1 MKKKGMPSPPTFVR
15 TGPAQ
20 YVNRAGILS
29 KAGDCIA
36 PWGRR
41 ALISGGQKALAA
53 SEKSLIKSLDKAGIK
68 WRKHLFTGECSPA
81 NIAKIKG
88 KAHDLKADLII
99 GVGGGKSLDTAKQ
112 AATEL
117 GRPAVCIP
125 TIAATCAATTALSV
139 IYNDR
144 GEFQGTCV
152 HARNPALI
160 LVDPEIITRS
170 PGMYLR
176 AGILDSLAKWFEGR
190 SVWPSVQNL
199 DVPSAAAF
207 QLADVLYK
215 GHKKY
220 AIDAV
225 RLNAEHRVED
235 SLIKTLDLVILL
247 TGMIQTLAKGTLFT
261 AIAHPLHNGLT
272 LIEESHQILHGL
284 KVGYGIMVQ
293 LCVEKCPKKEF
304 DEVLSFFRQ
313 LGLEPSLKGL
323 NLPSDHELILRV
335 AEKAANDPGFGPLN
349 YSVNKFVIASAME
362 KLEKRLAKVQ

>member
-1 MKKKGMPSPPTFVR
+1 MENTGKPSPLSFVR
-15 TGPAQ
+15 TGPTQ

-29 KAGDCIA
+29 KAGGCIA
-36 PWGRR
+36 PWGHR
-41 ALISGGQKALAA
+41 ALISGGKKALAA
-53 SEKSLIKSLDKAGIK
+53 SEKPLTKSLDKAGIK
-68 WRKHLFTGECSPA
+68 WRKLPFTGECSPA
-81 NIAKIKG
+81 NIARIKG
-88 KAHDLKADLII
+88 KAQDFKANVII

-112 AATEL
+112 AAAEL
-117 GRPAVCIP
+117 GLPAVCIP
-125 TIAATCAATTALSV
+125 TIAATCSATTALSV

-152 HARNPALI
+152 HARNPSLV

-170 PGMYLR
+170 PGIYLR
-176 AGILDSLAKWFEGR
+176 AGILDSLAKWYEGR
-190 SVWPSVQNL
+190 SVWPSVQNP

-207 QLADVLYK
+207 QLAEVLYK

-220 AIDAV
+220 AIEAV
-225 RLNAEHRVED
+225 RLNAEHRVDD
-235 SLIKTLDLVILL
+235 SLIQTLDLVIHL

-272 LIEESHQILHGL
+272 LMKESHQVLHGL

-304 DEVLSFFRQ
+304 EEVLSFFRQ

-323 NLPSDHELILRV
+323 NLPFDRELILRV
-335 AEKAANDPGFGPLN
+335 ADKAANDPGFGPLN
-349 YSVNKFVIASAME
+349 YPVNKFVIASAME
-362 KLEKRLAKVQ
+362 KLEKRLA